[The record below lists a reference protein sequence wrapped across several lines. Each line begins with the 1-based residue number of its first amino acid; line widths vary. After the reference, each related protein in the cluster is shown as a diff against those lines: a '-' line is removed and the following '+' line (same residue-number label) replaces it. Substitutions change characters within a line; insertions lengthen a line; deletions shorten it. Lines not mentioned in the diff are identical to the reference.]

1 MDVDEA
7 RGASILLLKS
17 VAPGLELPSQEH
29 VSAEVLGLTD
39 AAAGVSSAAGLED
52 LVGEGRGD
60 RVEEAR
66 LIWLWLARHGGKQR
80 SGDGRTR
87 GLDGALD
94 RGLDGGFG
102 HETRRGRRKG

>member
-1 MDVDEA
+1 MDVDEV
-7 RGASILLLKS
+7 RGASIPLLKS

-29 VSAEVLGLTD
+29 VSAKVLGLAD

-66 LIWLWLARHGGKQR
+66 LIWLWLVRHGGTQW
-80 SGDGRTR
+80 SGDGRPR
-87 GLDGALD
+87 GLGGALD
-94 RGLDGGFG
+94 RGLNGGFG
-102 HETRRGRRKG
+102 HETRRGRHEG